1 LGGWEVREMGSEW
14 KLNAESNISSKL
26 KVEDPPFFGGLKAER
41 IILAT
46 DAHRRTRTDRFKAG
60 SWEAGKRGRW
70 EANGSSKLKAEQ
82 GIGLRA
88 RGAQGQK
95 KETPS
100 PCPLVPCMAGGSES
114 SVRDKT

>member
-41 IILAT
+41 KILAT

-60 SWEAGKRGRW
+60 KLGGWEARKM
-70 EANGSSKLKAEQ
+70 GSEWKLKAE
-82 GIGLRA
+82 GRTRHRA
-88 RGAQGQK
+88 
-95 KETPS
+95 
-100 PCPLVPCMAGGSES
+100 
-114 SVRDKT
+114 